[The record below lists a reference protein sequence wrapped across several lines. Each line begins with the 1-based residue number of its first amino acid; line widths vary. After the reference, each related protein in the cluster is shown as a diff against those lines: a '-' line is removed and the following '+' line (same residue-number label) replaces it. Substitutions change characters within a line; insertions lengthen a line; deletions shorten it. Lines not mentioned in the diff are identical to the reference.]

1 MPRIH
6 TGVSVSD
13 RARSSLASTTA
24 AAPSVIGEHMNSRSG
39 LEIIREQ
46 STWSSVAP
54 LLKWALGFCAAWVWF
69 FTPTRASCSSVVPYS
84 AMCRWAASAKQG
96 GAVRPKAA
104 SHSRSTPVPMLRI
117 ASSPLG
123 WFSFSTPRTM
133 MRSASP
139 AAMNA

>member
-1 MPRIH
+1 
-6 TGVSVSD
+6 
-13 RARSSLASTTA
+13 
-24 AAPSVIGEHMNSRSG
+24 MNSRSG

-54 LLKWALGFCAAWVWF
+54 LLKCALGFLDACVWF

-84 AMCRWAASAKQG
+84 AMWRWAASAKQG
-96 GAVRPKAA
+96 GAVRPNAA

-117 ASSPLG
+117 ASSPVG
-123 WFSFSTPRTM
+123 WLSFSTPSTIT
-133 MRSASP
+133 RSARP